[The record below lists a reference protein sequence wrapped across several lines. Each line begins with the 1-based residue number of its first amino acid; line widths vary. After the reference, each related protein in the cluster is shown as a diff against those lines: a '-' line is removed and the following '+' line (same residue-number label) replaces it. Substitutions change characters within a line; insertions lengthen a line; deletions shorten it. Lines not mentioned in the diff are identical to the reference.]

1 MRSRLPFTNNRKRYN
16 HVHKQN
22 KKGTDLRLGVDAQG
36 LNVYEWDDR
45 LSPKISF
52 PWSEIRNILFQDK
65 KVYINQYC
73 FNPNLT
79 LLIGN
84 N

>member
-1 MRSRLPFTNNRKRYN
+1 MRSRLAVTNNRKQCN
-16 HVHKQN
+16 FAHKQN

-65 KVYINQYC
+65 KV
-73 FNPNLT
+73 LT
-79 LLIGN
+79 KSNSWLVTWLLHIGYN
-84 N
+84 

>member
-1 MRSRLPFTNNRKRYN
+1 MSCDA
-16 HVHKQN
+16 QN

-65 KVYINQYC
+65 KVD
-73 FNPNLT
+73 T
-79 LLIGN
+79 LDAATW
-84 N
+84 